1 MGVSPATIRK
11 ASHDTAHPSG
21 PLTMPPE
28 LLAEASRRLGWAGLI
43 YGMTYALAYF
53 GPQLIVSLADFDH
66 GLTHAQDIF
75 ALCALLTGVGVFVL
89 ARRSVLSPQRLL
101 DLGLG
106 FDVVGAY
113 LIALTEYW
121 VGFGDFRF
129 DRYLGI
135 PWECAWIII
144 FPLVAPNTP
153 RKILIASL
161 LAASSGP
168 VTILVTGWATG
179 VRAVEYPV
187 VFVAYF
193 LSTNFTFAVLA
204 YVIARIVYHYGV
216 RLKRARDV
224 GAYQL
229 IRRLAEGG
237 MGEVWTARHRL
248 LARPAAIK
256 LIRSDLLGANPQ
268 GRAAAVRR
276 FEREARATANL
287 GSTHTVDIYDFGVA
301 EDGSFYYVME
311 LLDGMSLEM
320 LVRRFGPISAAR
332 AVFLLR
338 QVCHSLSEA
347 HARGLIHR
355 DIKPANIFT
364 CRLGPDHDFVKV
376 LDFGLVKQAPGLT
389 RHETQVTMEGATAG
403 TPAFMA
409 PEMALGHEID
419 GRADLYAL
427 GCVAYWLLTGQPV
440 FSGET
445 PVATI
450 LAHVRED
457 PLPPS
462 ARTEIAIPPML
473 EAVIMSCLAKDPR
486 ARPSSADELT
496 ERLAAC
502 MPSDGWDR
510 AAARQWWEI
519 HQTSSFIPGADD
531 DTESSVTLIPRRT

>member
-1 MGVSPATIRK
+1 MAVSPATLRK
-11 ASHDTAHPSG
+11 ASPDTVHPAG

-43 YGMTYALAYF
+43 YGITYALAYF
-53 GPQLIVSLADFDH
+53 GPHLIVSLADVDH
-66 GLTHAQDIF
+66 GLTRAQDIF
-75 ALCALLTGVGVFVL
+75 ALGALLTGVGVFVL
-89 ARRSVLSPQRLL
+89 ARRSVLTPQRLL
-101 DLGLG
+101 DLGLA

-113 LIALTEYW
+113 GIALTEYW
-121 VGFGDFRF
+121 VGFGDFQF
-129 DRYLGI
+129 DRFLGI

-179 VRAVEYPV
+179 VTTVERPAV
-187 VFVAYF
+187 FWAYF

-204 YVIARIVYHYGV
+204 YVVARIVYRYGV
-216 RLKRARDV
+216 RLKRAREV

-229 IRRLAEGG
+229 VRRLGEGG

-248 LARPAAIK
+248 LARPAAVK
-256 LIRSDLLGANPQ
+256 LIRSELLGANAQ
-268 GRAAAVRR
+268 GREAVVRR

-287 GSTHTVDIYDFGVA
+287 GSTHTVDIYDFGVG

-311 LLDGMSLEM
+311 LLDGISLEA

-347 HARGLIHR
+347 HTRGLIHR

-364 CRLGPDHDFVKV
+364 CRLGPDFDFVKV

-403 TPAFMA
+403 TPAYMA
-409 PEMALGHEID
+409 PEMALGRDID
-419 GRADLYAL
+419 GRADLYAV
-427 GCVAYWLLTGQPV
+427 GCVAYWLLTGQQV
-440 FSGET
+440 FSGDT
-445 PVATI
+445 PMATI

-457 PLPPS
+457 PLPPT

-502 MPSDGWDR
+502 TPAGEWDR
-510 AAARQWWEI
+510 AAAKQWWELHHAASI
-519 HQTSSFIPGADD
+519 AEAGD
-531 DTESSVTLIPRRT
+531 DTESAAATLIPRRT

>member
-1 MGVSPATIRK
+1 
-11 ASHDTAHPSG
+11 
-21 PLTMPPE
+21 
-28 LLAEASRRLGWAGLI
+28 
-43 YGMTYALAYF
+43 
-53 GPQLIVSLADFDH
+53 
-66 GLTHAQDIF
+66 
-75 ALCALLTGVGVFVL
+75 
-89 ARRSVLSPQRLL
+89 
-101 DLGLG
+101 
-106 FDVVGAY
+106 
-113 LIALTEYW
+113 
-121 VGFGDFRF
+121 
-129 DRYLGI
+129 
-135 PWECAWIII
+135 
-144 FPLVAPNTP
+144 
-153 RKILIASL
+153 
-161 LAASSGP
+161 
-168 VTILVTGWATG
+168 
-179 VRAVEYPV
+179 
-187 VFVAYF
+187 
-193 LSTNFTFAVLA
+193 
-204 YVIARIVYHYGV
+204 
-216 RLKRARDV
+216 
-224 GAYQL
+224 
-229 IRRLAEGG
+229 
-237 MGEVWTARHRL
+237 L

-256 LIRSDLLGANPQ
+256 LIRSDLLGASPQ
-268 GRAAAVRR
+268 GREAAVRR

-531 DTESSVTLIPRRT
+531 DTESSVTLIPRRK